1 MSGSYIKFVFN
12 FDEVSGSDVQDCMY
26 RVAKKIAED
35 VPHNERLKANI
46 VDFIADAVPEHM
58 TEKICKKI
66 SSENGMM
73 EVLHNERFLSCS
85 VPLRINF
92 LISGELIPMNN
103 I

>member
-1 MSGSYIKFVFN
+1 
-12 FDEVSGSDVQDCMY
+12 MY

-73 EVLHNERFLSCS
+73 EVLHNERY
-85 VPLRINF
+85 
-92 LISGELIPMNN
+92 LIKTSRENPRLQSWDERRQVK
-103 I
+103 